1 MLTVFLVSGST
12 GKTAERVVRAALAQ
26 FGNAPVK
33 LVRRGNIRT
42 SEQVSA
48 VIRQASETDAIIVH
62 TLVSHELRRQIVE
75 ESRLLGI
82 DAWDGI
88 GPILDRIAT
97 HLKTDPQEKPGLF
110 EQLNESR
117 SREIEAVSFAFR
129 HDDGQKADDLA
140 RAEVVIVGASRTMK
154 TPTMLYLAYR
164 GWFAAN
170 VPIILE
176 VELPPSVLSLPPERV
191 FCLLNSPTQLK
202 ALRHARA
209 EGEAI
214 PLEPYTSLNYIK
226 RELAHS
232 RQLCQ
237 QHGWRSVTVSGKS
250 VEEVCREIIALLPS
264 QNNPP

>member
-1 MLTVFLVSGST
+1 MLTVFLVSDST

-33 LVRRGNIRT
+33 LVRRGSIRT
-42 SEQVSA
+42 SDQVSS
-48 VIRQASETDAIIVH
+48 VVRQAADTDSIIVH
-62 TLVSHELRRQIVE
+62 TLVSNELRRRIVT
-75 ESRLLGI
+75 ESRLQGV
-82 DAWDGI
+82 DAWDAI

-97 HLKTDPQEKPGLF
+97 HLKITPQEKPGLF
-110 EQLNESR
+110 EQLSESR
-117 SREIEAVSFAFR
+117 SREIEAVSFAFL
-129 HDDGQKADDLA
+129 HDDGQKAEDLD

-176 VELPPSVLSLPPERV
+176 VDLPETLLSLPAERV
-191 FCLLNSPTQLK
+191 FCLLNSATQLK
-202 ALRHARA
+202 TLRHARA

-214 PLEPYTSLNYIK
+214 PLEPYTSLDYIK

-237 QHGWRSVTVSGKS
+237 KHGWRMIAVSGRS
-250 VEEVCREIIALLPS
+250 VEEVCREIIALLPNR
-264 QNNPP
+264 Q

>member
-1 MLTVFLVSGST
+1 MLTVYLVSGST

-42 SEQVSA
+42 AEEIGTV
-48 VIRQASETDAIIVH
+48 VRQAAEQDSIIVH
-62 TLVSHELRRQIVE
+62 TFVSHELRRQIVA
-75 ESRLLGI
+75 ESRLHGV
-82 DAWDGI
+82 DAWDAM
-88 GPILDRIAT
+88 GPILDRITT
-97 HLKTDPQEKPGLF
+97 HLEISPQETPGLF

-129 HDDGQKADDLA
+129 HDDGRKTEDLE
-140 RAEVVIVGASRTMK
+140 RAEVVIVGVSRSMK

-176 VELPPSVLSLPPERV
+176 VDLPETLLAVPPERV
-191 FCLLNSPTQLK
+191 FCLLTSPTYLK
-202 ALRHARA
+202 TLRHARA
-209 EGEAI
+209 DGEAI
-214 PLEPYTSLNYIK
+214 PLEPYTSLDYIK
-226 RELAHS
+226 RELAHA

-237 QHGWRSVTVSGKS
+237 RHGWRNVTVTGKS
-250 VEEVCREIIALLPS
+250 VEEVCREIIALLPN
-264 QNNPP
+264 QE